1 MGTVLSLIATA
12 LSMLIWF
19 LHPVS
24 DLWYYITAV
33 FTLVI
38 ILVTFIDIIKAYN
51 QLSTRR
57 LPQFDRQGGD
67 DRA

>member
-12 LSMLIWF
+12 LSMLIWV
-19 LHPVS
+19 LHPVA
-24 DLWYYITAV
+24 DLWNYITAV